1 MSVQIRVLKHSESG
15 KSAFCKCTR
24 KLGAFSSEIGVGY
37 LYKDEDASELPEKDT
52 VLSWPGEVGFEPL
65 IDSTTGEVRT
75 TKDGS
80 AVLQRIVLK

>member
-1 MSVQIRVLKHSESG
+1 MAVQIRVLKHSESG

-37 LYKDEDASELPEKDT
+37 LYKDEDATELPEKDT

-65 IDSTTGEVRT
+65 IDAETGEVRT
-75 TKDGS
+75 TKDGK